1 METNAPSCCRR
12 QTSGSP
18 VTTKGNLLR
27 IGAAVLTVGAIAAIL
42 VTRMAGTPTPKTDV
56 ITASAGGPTVM
67 RRLTQAQYKHAIGDI
82 FGDDI
87 KIGGRF
93 DPDIRDGGLIE
104 VGAGKVSVPAA
115 SLEQY
120 GKMAHSIAVQVFDPA
135 HRDTMVDCKPAST
148 TAPDDACA
156 RRFLS
161 RVGRLLYRRP
171 LSSDELKVAVQGA
184 AEATK
189 TVGSFY
195 GGLAITLTS
204 MLQAPEFLFT
214 WEAAGNGNVL
224 DGYSKASRLSFF
236 LWDTAPDDELLT
248 AAAKGELD
256 TKDGL
261 TKQVDRLLSS
271 PRVEAGVRA
280 YFADMF
286 AFDGFDNLAK
296 DPAIYPKYSFGLA
309 TDAQEQ
315 TLRTIT
321 NLLLAHDGD
330 YRDIFT
336 TRDTFMSRPL
346 GAVYGIPVPRY
357 AAAATPDGWQP
368 YSFPADDPRAGIL
381 AQISYLSLHSHPGRT
396 SPTLRGK
403 ALRETVLCQ
412 RVPDPPG
419 NVNFN
424 LVQDTKNPLY
434 KTVRQRLEAHRTQ
447 PTCTGCHKMMDP
459 IGLSLENFDSVGT
472 YRTGE
477 NGAPIDAS
485 GDIDGVKFDS
495 AKGLGQAIHDHPA
508 TPACLVN
515 RLYAYAVGRTPTK
528 SESEWLRSDVMKDF
542 TTNNYRLR
550 PLLREIAT
558 SDVFFRVIEPANDA
572 QPVKQAS
579 VQGVGQ

>member
-1 METNAPSCCRR
+1 MSVPSYLL
-12 QTSGSP
+12 QQANGSS
-18 VTTKGNLLR
+18 VTTKGKVLR
-27 IGAAVLTVGAIAAIL
+27 VGAAVVTLVAVAVIL
-42 VTRMAGTPTPKTDV
+42 AVRMLGTPVQKTDT
-56 ITASAGGPTVM
+56 IAASAGGPTVM
-67 RRLTQAQYKHAIGDI
+67 RRLTQAQYKHAITDI

-87 KIGGRF
+87 QIGGRF
-93 DPDIRDGGLIE
+93 DPDIRDNGLIE

-120 GKMAHSIAVQVFDPA
+120 GKMARSISAQVFDKA
-135 HRDTMVDCKPAST
+135 HQGNMVDCKPAAV

-156 RRFLS
+156 GRFLS

-171 LSSDELKVAVQGA
+171 LTGDELKAAVAGA
-184 AEATK
+184 NEATK
-189 TVGSFY
+189 TVGNFY
-195 GGLAITLTS
+195 SGLSITLTS
-204 MLQAPEFLFT
+204 MLQSPEFLFT
-214 WEAAGNGNVL
+214 WETTGKGKEL
-224 DGYSKASRLSFF
+224 DGFSKASRLSFF
-236 LWDTAPDDELLT
+236 LWDTTPDDELLT
-248 AAAKGELD
+248 AAANGDLD
-256 TKDGL
+256 TQKGL
-261 TKQVDRLLSS
+261 AKQVDRLLSS
-271 PRVEAGVRA
+271 TRVEAGVRA

-321 NLLLAHDGD
+321 NLLLTHDGD
-330 YRDIFT
+330 YRDVFT
-336 TRDTFMSRPL
+336 TRDTYMTRSL
-346 GAVYGIPVPRY
+346 GAVYGIPVPKY
-357 AAAATPDGWQP
+357 ASGAMPDGWQP
-368 YSFPADDPRAGIL
+368 YSFPANDSRAGIL

-412 RVPDPPG
+412 KVPDPPG

-459 IGLSLENFDSVGT
+459 IGLSLENFDSIGT
-472 YRTGE
+472 YRAGE
-477 NGAPIDAS
+477 NGAAIDAS
-485 GDIDGVKFDS
+485 GDIDGVKFNN
-495 AKGLGQAIHDHPA
+495 AEGLGQAIHDHPA

-515 RLYAYAVGRTPTK
+515 RVYAYAVGRAPTK
-528 SESEWLRSDVMKDF
+528 SESEWLRNDVMKDF
-542 TTNNYRLR
+542 TADKYRLR

-558 SDVFFRVIEPANDA
+558 SDVFFRVVEPANDTK
-572 QPVKQAS
+572 PVRQAL